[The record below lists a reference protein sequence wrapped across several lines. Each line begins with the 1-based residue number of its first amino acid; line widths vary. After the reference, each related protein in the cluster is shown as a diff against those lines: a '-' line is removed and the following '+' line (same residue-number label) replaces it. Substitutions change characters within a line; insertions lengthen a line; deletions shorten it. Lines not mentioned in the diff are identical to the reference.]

1 MTAAA
6 PASPTLTMADGR
18 PIPQL
23 GLGVWQVPD
32 DDAEAAVRTAL
43 AAGYRLVDT
52 ARAYDNEVGV
62 GRGLRGSGLPREE
75 LFVTTKVWNSDHGAE
90 RTVAA
95 CRASLDRL
103 GLDHLDLYL
112 IHWPSPKKDRY
123 VDTWRALVSLQEEG
137 LVRSIGVSNFTQA
150 HIERIVAETGVAPVV
165 NQVELHPRFPQAG
178 LRAFHAEHGILTQ
191 AWSPLAQGELLAHP
205 TVVGLA
211 DKHGVSP
218 AQVVLRWHVQLGN
231 LVIPKSVTPSRIV
244 ANIDVF
250 GFALDEADLAAI
262 ATLETGERLGP
273 DPDSF

>member
-1 MTAAA
+1 MTAAP

-62 GRGLRGSGLPREE
+62 GRGVRASGLRREE
-75 LFVTTKVWNSDHGAE
+75 VFVTTKVWNSDHGAE

-103 GLDHLDLYL
+103 GLDYLDLYL

-123 VDTWRALVSLQEEG
+123 VDTWRALVSLQAEG
-137 LVRSIGVSNFTQA
+137 LVRSVGVSNFTQG

-165 NQVELHPRFPQAG
+165 NQVELHPRFPQAD

-205 TVVGLA
+205 TVVALA
-211 DKHGVSP
+211 EKHGVSP

-250 GFALDEADLAAI
+250 GFELDEADLAAI

-273 DPDSF
+273 DPDTF

>member
-18 PIPQL
+18 SIPQL

-32 DDAEAAVRTAL
+32 DDAEAAVRIAL
-43 AAGYRLVDT
+43 ESGYRLVDT
-52 ARAYDNEVGV
+52 ARIYDNEVGV
-62 GRGLRGSGLPREE
+62 GRGLAGSGVPRED
-75 LFVTTKVWNSDHGAE
+75 LFVTTKVWNSDHGVE
-90 RTVAA
+90 RTLAA

-103 GLDHLDLYL
+103 GLEHLDLYL
-112 IHWPSPKKDRY
+112 IHWPSPKRDRY
-123 VDTWRALVSLQEEG
+123 VDTWRALLRLQEEG
-137 LVRSIGVSNFTQA
+137 LVRSVGVSNFTQA
-150 HIERIVAETGVAPVV
+150 HIERLVAETGVAPVV
-165 NQVELHPRFPQAG
+165 NQVELHPRFPQAD
-178 LRAFHAEHGILTQ
+178 LRAFHAANGILTE

-231 LVIPKSVTPSRIV
+231 VVIPKSVTPARIR

-250 GFALDEADLAAI
+250 GFALDQDDLEAI
-262 ATLETGERLGP
+262 ATLETGQRLGP
-273 DPDSF
+273 DPDTF